1 MSPRL
6 EVSWKF
12 RYRLFNSKLGESL
25 PLLGSFLPVTIP
37 AESVSQPE
45 PSTLLEM
52 AKAPLPKDLDGKS
65 MVKTW
70 RGEAGPLRSKL
81 LVEYYSD
88 TEFPRLQKLGYQAIR
103 TERYKFI
110 RYRDLTG
117 VDELYDLHKDPFELD
132 NLLRGDASAA
142 SLRRELSQQLDEMI
156 DSRAPKIDPH

>member
-1 MSPRL
+1 
-6 EVSWKF
+6 
-12 RYRLFNSKLGESL
+12 
-25 PLLGSFLPVTIP
+25 
-37 AESVSQPE
+37 
-45 PSTLLEM
+45 M

-110 RYRDLTG
+110 RYRELTG

>member
-1 MSPRL
+1 
-6 EVSWKF
+6 
-12 RYRLFNSKLGESL
+12 
-25 PLLGSFLPVTIP
+25 
-37 AESVSQPE
+37 
-45 PSTLLEM
+45 
-52 AKAPLPKDLDGKS
+52 
-65 MVKTW
+65 
-70 RGEAGPLRSKL
+70 

-88 TEFPRLQKLGYQAIR
+88 TEFRRLQKLGYQAIR

-110 RYRDLTG
+110 RYRELTG